1 MFFLKKRYLG
11 VLPSELPWGNLH
23 PSQQTTKPQTS
34 NDGACR
40 QGWQGQNTGPSLAAV
55 EKYQTNE
62 RGSSMT
68 DNQLAQ
74 LEARIEADHRA
85 EQARRME
92 QAMKAVNEVSASM
105 HYRTGRTYGI
115 VRNKQIKANTGIWPE
130 SMQPCKDG

>member
-1 MFFLKKRYLG
+1 
-11 VLPSELPWGNLH
+11 
-23 PSQQTTKPQTS
+23 
-34 NDGACR
+34 
-40 QGWQGQNTGPSLAAV
+40 V

-68 DNQLAQ
+68 AQLAA
-74 LEARIEADHRA
+74 LEARIEAEHRA
-85 EQARRME
+85 DEAMRM
-92 QAMKAVNEVSASM
+92 QHAMKAVNEVSASM